1 MLCDAVSELQYATD
15 CSLGG
20 IGQGRTLPQ
29 RAERGRKGLSGRRCD
44 FSPWCIIGTEHSQYI
59 SCGRKYQDIDIT
71 SKLIPQHT
79 VLYNS
84 TTQITIFLNTSLSSI
99 DKRNHFQTCRHT
111 LYKINPTALLP
122 WEPMALAPKSSTP
135 LSKS

>member
-20 IGQGRTLPQ
+20 IGQGRTLPK

-59 SCGRKYQDIDIT
+59 SCGREYQDIDIT
-71 SKLIPQHT
+71 SKLTPQYI
-79 VLYNS
+79 VLYNLDYCFLKTPAWLVSIIATTFQHVATRS
-84 TTQITIFLNTSLSSI
+84 T
-99 DKRNHFQTCRHT
+99 R
-111 LYKINPTALLP
+111 
-122 WEPMALAPKSSTP
+122 
-135 LSKS
+135 